1 MNEKNEDEVRD
12 LNLEARIDKELLLH
26 GFRRRDF
33 SEEELN
39 VLRTRLD
46 ALTNVETAVPEDFW
60 RTHIERHNKPDKIDQ
75 KPTPRFDVGDRVW
88 VTQHIAINGVPGV
101 GYGRKV
107 EMGGL
112 GRDPQRLLGN
122 FLPTEEHAH
131 TLHRGCR
138 LCYRDR
144 GISGNGRRLPSWS
157 HQAGQHLLP
166 QDEGLGD
173 EHHYQ
178 GTACQFHRLR
188 LSGLLIDGAPARDGI
203 AWDFDR

>member
-1 MNEKNEDEVRD
+1 MHEKPLLMMNEKNEDEVRD

-46 ALTNVETAVPEDFW
+46 ALTNVDTAVPEDFW

-101 GYGRKV
+101 GYVRKV
-107 EMGGL
+107 EMEWVDL
-112 GRDPQRLLGN
+112 GETLNGYWEISYQLKNMRTPFTEDAVYATEIEALVAMAADFRRGAIKQANTFCRKMRALGMNITTKELLAN
-122 FLPTEEHAH
+122 FT
-131 TLHRGCR
+131 
-138 LCYRDR
+138 
-144 GISGNGRRLPSWS
+144 
-157 HQAGQHLLP
+157 
-166 QDEGLGD
+166 
-173 EHHYQ
+173 
-178 GTACQFHRLR
+178 
-188 LSGLLIDGAPARDGI
+188 
-203 AWDFDR
+203 DFV

>member
-1 MNEKNEDEVRD
+1 MHEKPLLMMNEKNEDEVRD

-46 ALTNVETAVPEDFW
+46 ALTNVETAMPEDFW

-101 GYGRKV
+101 CYVRKV
-107 EMGGL
+107 EMEWVDL
-112 GRDPQRLLGN
+112 GETLNGYWEISYQLKNMRTPFTEDAVYATEIEALVAMAADFRRGAIKQANTFCRKMRALGMNITTKELLAN
-122 FLPTEEHAH
+122 FT
-131 TLHRGCR
+131 
-138 LCYRDR
+138 
-144 GISGNGRRLPSWS
+144 
-157 HQAGQHLLP
+157 
-166 QDEGLGD
+166 
-173 EHHYQ
+173 
-178 GTACQFHRLR
+178 
-188 LSGLLIDGAPARDGI
+188 
-203 AWDFDR
+203 DFV

>member
-1 MNEKNEDEVRD
+1 MHEKPLLMMNEKNEDEVRD

-46 ALTNVETAVPEDFW
+46 ALTNVETAMPEDFW

-101 GYGRKV
+101 GYVRKV
-107 EMGGL
+107 EMEWVDL
-112 GRDPQRLLGN
+112 GETLNGYWEISYQLKNMRTPFTEDAVYATEIEALVAMAADFRRGAIKQANTFCRKMRALGMNITTKELLAN
-122 FLPTEEHAH
+122 FT
-131 TLHRGCR
+131 
-138 LCYRDR
+138 
-144 GISGNGRRLPSWS
+144 
-157 HQAGQHLLP
+157 
-166 QDEGLGD
+166 
-173 EHHYQ
+173 
-178 GTACQFHRLR
+178 
-188 LSGLLIDGAPARDGI
+188 
-203 AWDFDR
+203 DFV

>member
-1 MNEKNEDEVRD
+1 MHEKPLLMMNEKNEDEVRD

-46 ALTNVETAVPEDFW
+46 ALTNGETAVPEDFW

-101 GYGRKV
+101 GYVRKV
-107 EMGGL
+107 EMEWVDL
-112 GRDPQRLLGN
+112 GETLNGYWEISYQLKNMRTPFTEDAVYATEIEALVAMAADFRRGAIKQANTFCRKMRALGMNITTKELLAN
-122 FLPTEEHAH
+122 FT
-131 TLHRGCR
+131 
-138 LCYRDR
+138 
-144 GISGNGRRLPSWS
+144 
-157 HQAGQHLLP
+157 
-166 QDEGLGD
+166 
-173 EHHYQ
+173 
-178 GTACQFHRLR
+178 
-188 LSGLLIDGAPARDGI
+188 
-203 AWDFDR
+203 DFV

>member
-1 MNEKNEDEVRD
+1 MHEKPLLMMNEKNEDEVRD

-46 ALTNVETAVPEDFW
+46 ALTNDETAVPEDFW

-101 GYGRKV
+101 GYVRKV
-107 EMGGL
+107 EMEWVDL
-112 GRDPQRLLGN
+112 GETLNGYWEISYQLKNMRTPFTEDAVYATEIEALVAMAADFRRGAIKQANTFCRKMRALGMNITTKELLAN
-122 FLPTEEHAH
+122 FT
-131 TLHRGCR
+131 
-138 LCYRDR
+138 
-144 GISGNGRRLPSWS
+144 
-157 HQAGQHLLP
+157 
-166 QDEGLGD
+166 
-173 EHHYQ
+173 
-178 GTACQFHRLR
+178 
-188 LSGLLIDGAPARDGI
+188 
-203 AWDFDR
+203 DFV

>member
-1 MNEKNEDEVRD
+1 MLMMNEKNEDEVRD

-46 ALTNVETAVPEDFW
+46 ALTNVETAMPEDFW

-101 GYGRKV
+101 GYVRKV
-107 EMGGL
+107 EMEWVDL
-112 GRDPQRLLGN
+112 GETLNGYWEISYQLKNMRTPFTEDAVYATEIEALVAMAADFRRGAIKQANTFCRKMRALGMNITTKELLAN
-122 FLPTEEHAH
+122 FT
-131 TLHRGCR
+131 
-138 LCYRDR
+138 
-144 GISGNGRRLPSWS
+144 
-157 HQAGQHLLP
+157 
-166 QDEGLGD
+166 
-173 EHHYQ
+173 
-178 GTACQFHRLR
+178 
-188 LSGLLIDGAPARDGI
+188 
-203 AWDFDR
+203 DFV

>member
-1 MNEKNEDEVRD
+1 MHEKPLLMMNEKNEDEVRD

-101 GYGRKV
+101 GYVRKV
-107 EMGGL
+107 EMEWVDL
-112 GRDPQRLLGN
+112 GETLNGYWEISYQLKNMRTPFTEDAVYATEIEALVAMAADFRRGAIKQANTFCRKMRALGMNITTKELLAN
-122 FLPTEEHAH
+122 FT
-131 TLHRGCR
+131 
-138 LCYRDR
+138 
-144 GISGNGRRLPSWS
+144 
-157 HQAGQHLLP
+157 
-166 QDEGLGD
+166 
-173 EHHYQ
+173 
-178 GTACQFHRLR
+178 
-188 LSGLLIDGAPARDGI
+188 
-203 AWDFDR
+203 DFV